1 MSFSSDCKEELCRL
15 SPEKDCCC
23 LVELTALYMTLGS
36 LHLLGRGQLKVEFM
50 VDSPA
55 IARRIFML
63 LRKRLSITAQVH
75 AVTRARFGGSKKYVL
90 TLNPAQ
96 TPVLLTSFSMM
107 DLNLHGEA
115 ILKTTDPKVPLIR
128 SCCSRAFLRG
138 AMLGCGTLSQLESGY
153 HLDFLVK
160 EEALRFSLAK
170 CLQKFELPV
179 QQSRRK
185 GIQLLYL
192 TQAEQ
197 MVTLLTLMGAHQAV
211 MKLEDLRIRRQLM
224 NHLNRAMNCD
234 SANLDKL
241 MNASDQQIE
250 QITRLISSDRFQ
262 TMPLSLQEIAKA
274 RIHAP
279 AASLTELGQTLIP
292 PIGKSGVN
300 HRMRRL
306 MAFANEEE
314 ESKKRRQ
321 ESHENHH

>member
-15 SPEKDCCC
+15 PLEKDCCC
-23 LVELTALYMTLGS
+23 LAELMALYMTLGS
-36 LHLLGRGQLKVEFM
+36 LHLLGRGQLKVEFL

-55 IARRIFML
+55 IARRIFLL

-90 TLNPAQ
+90 TLNPQQVPA
-96 TPVLLTSFSMM
+96 LLTSFSMM
-107 DLNLHGEA
+107 DLNHHGEA
-115 ILKTTDPKVPLIR
+115 VLKTTSPKLSLNR
-128 SCCSRAFLRG
+128 SCCSRSFLRG

-153 HLDFLVK
+153 HLDFLIR
-160 EEALRFSLAK
+160 EEAFRFVLAK

-179 QQSRRK
+179 QQSHRK
-185 GIQLLYL
+185 GMQLLFL

-197 MVTLLTLMGAHQAV
+197 MVKLLTLIGSHQAV

-224 NHLNRAMNCD
+224 SNLNRAMNCD

-241 MNASDQQIE
+241 MNASEQQIE
-250 QITRLISSDRFQ
+250 QIARLISSDKFQ

-274 RIHAP
+274 RIHSP
-279 AASLTELGQTLIP
+279 AASLTELGQALTP
-292 PIGKSGVN
+292 PLGKSGVN

-306 MAFANEEE
+306 MAFAN
-314 ESKKRRQ
+314 Q
-321 ESHENHH
+321 ENSQ